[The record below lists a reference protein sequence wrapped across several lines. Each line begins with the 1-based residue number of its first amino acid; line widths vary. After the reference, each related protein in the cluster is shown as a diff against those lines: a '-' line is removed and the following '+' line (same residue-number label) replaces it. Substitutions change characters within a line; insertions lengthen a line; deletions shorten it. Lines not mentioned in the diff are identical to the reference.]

1 MCGGEGPGRAWGG
14 DRTWGPCG
22 WWTEGPQ
29 EALQA
34 KWLAGAKEPD
44 AVGVQGHQGVLSVG
58 GGIFPSPRN
67 YGGFLRMLAAFLPGP
82 GVKGTSCLCRKQ
94 GLFPFLPVAT
104 CFGFLSVLSKDVAAV

>member
-44 AVGVQGHQGVLSVG
+44 AADVQGPQRVSCLWEVVCSQVLGNS
-58 GGIFPSPRN
+58 
-67 YGGFLRMLAAFLPGP
+67 GGFLRMLAA
-82 GVKGTSCLCRKQ
+82 SCLGQ
-94 GLFPFLPVAT
+94 V
-104 CFGFLSVLSKDVAAV
+104 